1 MTSSSVLPGQF
12 IVQTVAGAQG
22 PQTIMVSTGGQHT
35 QVRGLGIIIITP
47 QNSPICKVALLLS
60 HFSFIAKAY
69 LFCAGDRCANET

>member
-47 QNSPICKVALLLS
+47 QNSPILQIDTFIITFFFHLKDI
-60 HFSFIAKAY
+60 SF
-69 LFCAGDRCANET
+69 LCR